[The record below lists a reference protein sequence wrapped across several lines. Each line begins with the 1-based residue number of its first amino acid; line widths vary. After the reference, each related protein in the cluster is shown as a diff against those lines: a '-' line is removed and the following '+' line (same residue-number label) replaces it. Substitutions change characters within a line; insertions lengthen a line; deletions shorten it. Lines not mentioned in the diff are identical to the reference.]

1 MLANKK
7 ILEENESMLLI
18 KSKKTNKKTY
28 KRKQWEK

>member
-7 ILEENESMLLI
+7 ILEKNESMLLI

-28 KRKQWEK
+28 KRKQ